1 MPLYTRPLPATH
13 THTKDKTGIRGM
25 QNIAIS
31 DTKTGTVKAF
41 WAELPLKSTKCLCR
55 FFNCRKCHT
64 HSYFRRQPSEVLPP
78 KSASL
83 QSCVHPNSFSEMA
96 LYLEFFT
103 DFSIQNSSFKAL
115 ILKICFIHMAQNIQ
129 GFYE

>member
-1 MPLYTRPLPATH
+1 MY
-13 THTKDKTGIRGM
+13 
-25 QNIAIS
+25 NIIIFN
-31 DTKTGTVKAF
+31 TKTGNLKAF
-41 WAELPLKSTKCLCR
+41 WAKLPLKSTKCLCR
-55 FFNCRKCHT
+55 FFNCRKRHMR
-64 HSYFRRQPSEVLPP
+64 SYFRQPSEVLPP

-83 QSCVHPNSFSEMA
+83 QRCVRPNSFPEMA

-115 ILKICFIHMAQNIQ
+115 ILKICFIHMDQNTQ